1 MSCREVRAR
10 YGAMVVAVCGGRIV
24 MERANG
30 WKNGTL
36 SLSLSLSL
44 RTPCQFRTAH
54 LLNRVL
60 GKDLAVVVVV
70 VVVVVAVVMMVVVVR
85 R

>member
-1 MSCREVRAR
+1 M
-10 YGAMVVAVCGGRIV
+10 VCGGVRWSHC
-24 MERANG
+24 NG
-30 WKNGTL
+30 AGKWLEKWNSL

-70 VVVVVAVVMMVVVVR
+70 VVVVVAVVMVVMVVVR